1 MGNRH
6 KLYKLPKP
14 IIYTGSEPINY
25 TLEPVNYTIVW
36 NLLAIQMLKPLKYT
50 TKTHKL
56 YKIDGQ
62 NP

>member
-1 MGNRH
+1 M
-6 KLYKLPKP
+6 PKP
-14 IIYTGSEPINY
+14 IRYTGSEPINY